1 MLARSGSLEGM
12 MKRLAMAAFLLLVVT
27 AARTEAGPL
36 PQPKS
41 RVGQEKTSNLSHSV
55 RGNRAKLPQ
64 PAQRVGDAAYGGLRL
79 SHGVRGN

>member
-1 MLARSGSLEGM
+1 

-27 AARTEAGPL
+27 ASRTEAGPL

-41 RVGQEKTSNLSHSV
+41 RVGQERTSNMSHSV
-55 RGNRAKLPQ
+55 RGNRTKLPQ
-64 PAQRVGDAAYGGLRL
+64 PAQHIGAAAFGGLRL

>member
-1 MLARSGSLEGM
+1 
-12 MKRLAMAAFLLLVVT
+12 MKRLAMAAFLLLAVT
-27 AARTEAGPL
+27 VARTEAGPL

-41 RVGQEKTSNLSHSV
+41 RVGQERPSNLSHSV

-64 PAQRVGDAAYGGLRL
+64 PAQGIGDAAYGGLRL

>member
-1 MLARSGSLEGM
+1 

-27 AARTEAGPL
+27 AARTEAAPL

-41 RVGQEKTSNLSHSV
+41 HAGQERLSNMSHAV

-64 PAQRVGDAAYGGLRL
+64 PAQHIGAAAYGGLRL

>member
-1 MLARSGSLEGM
+1 

-41 RVGQEKTSNLSHSV
+41 HLGQQQPSHLTHSV

-64 PAQRVGDAAYGGLRL
+64 PAQGIGDAAYGGLRL